1 MLVMIPLGA
10 RPWLSTVMTTML
22 ALLTLAMMTQDVCIQ
37 IFLVEE
43 ITSVSPTIVT
53 MKPAAKR
60 RPLIAMTMTRVP
72 LTLVMLKVDV
82 SIPKL
87 TVMIITRAQM
97 MIATLILDVLT
108 LVLIVTTIMRA
119 LMIPVTHPLVA
130 STRISLVTT
139 KVLVPPTPVILNRDV
154 FILLFTVTTMMRAPT
169 SIVVCPLGV
178 STQRSTAMTLMSALL
193 ITAMHQVGANTYLS
207 HKQAATIIMHALV
220 IIVTP
225 TPVAT
230 MSIIQ
235 SVAMMLMLAQLILAT
250 PS

>member
-1 MLVMIPLGA
+1 VMIPLGA
-10 RPWLSTVMTTML
+10 RPCLLTVMTTVL
-22 ALLTLAMMTQDVCIQ
+22 ALLTLAMMNQDVFILL
-37 IFLVEE
+37 FLVEE
-43 ITSVSPTIVT
+43 KTSVSSTAVT

-82 SIPKL
+82 SIPKS
-87 TVMIITRAQM
+87 TVMIITPAQM
-97 MIATLILDVLT
+97 IIATLIVDVLT

-130 STRISLVTT
+130 STRKLIVTT
-139 KVLVPPTPVILNRDV
+139 KVLVPPTPVILIRDV
-154 FILLFTVTTMMRAPT
+154 FILLFTVTTMMRAPP
-169 SIVVCPLGV
+169 SIVVLPQGV
-178 STQRSTAMTLMSALL
+178 STQRSTALTPMSALL
-193 ITAMHQVGANTYLS
+193 ITAMHQLDANTYLS
-207 HKQAATIIMHALV
+207 HKQTATIIMHALV